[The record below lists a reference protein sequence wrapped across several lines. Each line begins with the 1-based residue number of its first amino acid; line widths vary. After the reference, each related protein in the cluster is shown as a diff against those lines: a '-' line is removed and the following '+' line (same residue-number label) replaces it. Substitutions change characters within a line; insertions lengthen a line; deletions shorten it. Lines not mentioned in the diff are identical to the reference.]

1 MTTPTNYIATWFYK
15 ESKEDA
21 SFYPQAG
28 KRGDSALVHSI
39 YMQIQVPFF
48 TTFRHYHPNDKLLFF
63 SNLDQF
69 PDYLERL
76 FKELQIETVCLPYLC
91 IPPDGEISSTC
102 MTSCAIWRKECRQT
116 IHCSSA
122 TRTVSACV
130 RWSSFSA
137 IPGNMAPPCTTHPT
151 DRTSA

>member
-48 TTFRHYHPNDKLLFF
+48 TTFRHYHPNDK
-63 SNLDQF
+63 D
-69 PDYLERL
+69 
-76 FKELQIETVCLPYLC
+76 
-91 IPPDGEISSTC
+91 
-102 MTSCAIWRKECRQT
+102 RK
-116 IHCSSA
+116 S
-122 TRTVSACV
+122 VV
-130 RWSSFSA
+130 
-137 IPGNMAPPCTTHPT
+137 
-151 DRTSA
+151 

>member
-48 TTFRHYHPNDKLLFF
+48 TTFRHYHPMISCFLQQ
-63 SNLDQF
+63 SGSVS
-69 PDYLERL
+69 RL
-76 FKELQIETVCLPYLC
+76 SGTV
-91 IPPDGEISSTC
+91 IQG
-102 MTSCAIWRKECRQT
+102 
-116 IHCSSA
+116 
-122 TRTVSACV
+122 V
-130 RWSSFSA
+130 
-137 IPGNMAPPCTTHPT
+137 T
-151 DRTSA
+151 D

>member
-48 TTFRHYHPNDKLLFF
+48 TTFRHYHPDDKLLFF

-76 FKELQIETVCLPYLC
+76 FKELRIETVTLPYLC
-91 IPPDGEISSTC
+91 IRWSNC
-102 MTSCAIWRKECRQT
+102 
-116 IHCSSA
+116 SA
-122 TRTVSACV
+122 TH
-130 RWSSFSA
+130 
-137 IPGNMAPPCTTHPT
+137 GNTAPPCTMHPT

>member
-48 TTFRHYHPNDKLLFF
+48 TTFRHYHPDDKLLFF

-76 FKELQIETVCLPYLC
+76 FKELRIETVTLLVSFVRTISFGLTRFLWQRFFHGESNFVSFGINGKDFHLDNVAYFHMVVDVLYKGVCYL
-91 IPPDGEISSTC
+91 
-102 MTSCAIWRKECRQT
+102 
-116 IHCSSA
+116 
-122 TRTVSACV
+122 
-130 RWSSFSA
+130 
-137 IPGNMAPPCTTHPT
+137 
-151 DRTSA
+151 

>member
-48 TTFRHYHPNDKLLFF
+48 TTFRHYHPDDKLLFF

-69 PDYLERL
+69 PDYLERYSRSYGL
-76 FKELQIETVCLPYLC
+76 RLLPCL
-91 IPPDGEISSTC
+91 IS
-102 MTSCAIWRKECRQT
+102 A
-116 IHCSSA
+116 SSQ
-122 TRTVSACV
+122 SMV
-130 RWSSFSA
+130 RGMEKS
-137 IPGNMAPPCTTHPT
+137 ILPV
-151 DRTSA
+151 

>member
-91 IPPDGEISSTC
+91 IPPEVPSLGRDAEVGQTDG
-102 MTSCAIWRKECRQT
+102 
-116 IHCSSA
+116 
-122 TRTVSACV
+122 
-130 RWSSFSA
+130 F
-137 IPGNMAPPCTTHPT
+137 NL
-151 DRTSA
+151 

>member
-48 TTFRHYHPNDKLLFF
+48 TTFRHYHPNDKIAF
-63 SNLDQF
+63 SQQSGSVS
-69 PDYLERL
+69 RL
-76 FKELQIETVCLPYLC
+76 S
-91 IPPDGEISSTC
+91 GA
-102 MTSCAIWRKECRQT
+102 AIQG
-116 IHCSSA
+116 
-122 TRTVSACV
+122 V
-130 RWSSFSA
+130 
-137 IPGNMAPPCTTHPT
+137 T
-151 DRTSA
+151 D

>member
-48 TTFRHYHPNDKLLFF
+48 TTFRHYHPDAVMLFF
-63 SNLDQF
+63 TNVEKL
-69 PDYLERL
+69 PYYLERL
-76 FKELQIETVCLPYLC
+76 FANLRVEVVRLPYHC
-91 IPPDGEISSTC
+91 TPPKGWYD
-102 MTSCAIWRKECRQT
+102 AWRNQFYLYDIWQYMEKRMQDNDNLL
-116 IHCSSA
+116 I
-122 TRTVSACV
+122 
-130 RWSSFSA
+130 
-137 IPGNMAPPCTTHPT
+137 
-151 DRTSA
+151 